1 MSLRTPMVWS
11 DACLL
16 HDPKGEV
23 WVGVTFESTEIA
35 ARAEVIRSA
44 LGLPTVAVQ
53 EGGYHLPSLGGLVV
67 ATITGL
73 ETRG

>member
-1 MSLRTPMVWS
+1 M
-11 DACLL
+11 A
-16 HDPKGEV
+16 GEALA
-23 WVGVTFESTEIA
+23 T
-35 ARAEVIRSA
+35 

-67 ATITGL
+67 AAVTGL